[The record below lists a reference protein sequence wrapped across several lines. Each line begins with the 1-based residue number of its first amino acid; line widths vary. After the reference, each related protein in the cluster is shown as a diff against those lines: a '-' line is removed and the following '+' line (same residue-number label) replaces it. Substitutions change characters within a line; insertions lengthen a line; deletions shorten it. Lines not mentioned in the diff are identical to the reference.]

1 MSELKRRLKEMV
13 ERINQSPNLLDIVK
27 EWIDGYDGKTIGFK
41 MPNEALYIVFGRG
54 EVRMVEGEPA
64 SFDLMLVSEE
74 KNLVE
79 GVFKDPTR
87 MRQYLKD
94 GTVTIWGNLHE
105 LLKFAEIAI
114 KSTQTDK

>member
-13 ERINQSPNLLDIVK
+13 ERINQSPKLLNAIK
-27 EWIDGYDGKTIGFK
+27 EWINGYDGKTIGFK
-41 MPNEALYIVFGRG
+41 MPDEALYIAFGKG
-54 EVRMVEGEPA
+54 EAKMVEGEPA

-74 KNLVE
+74 KNLVDS
-79 GVFKDPTR
+79 VFKDPNK

-114 KSTQTDK
+114 KGMQTDK